1 MRAMITSLVDEGRT
15 VMLSSHLLDEVER
28 TCDAVAIV
36 DHGRV
41 VRQGPIEELTRGAG
55 TVVQVD
61 CAEPARAAQLIEEA
75 GIAAGTT
82 LTESGLTV
90 TLPAGASRELVADIN
105 RRLVGAGISVYGLQE
120 IRTSLEDWFLSVTSR
135 LGEPS

>member
-1 MRAMITSLVDEGRT
+1 
-15 VMLSSHLLDEVER
+15 
-28 TCDAVAIV
+28 VAIV

-41 VRQGPIEELTRGAG
+41 IRQGPIDELTRGAG

-61 CAEPARAAQLIEEA
+61 CAEPARAAKIIDEA
-75 GIAAGTT
+75 GITAGTT
-82 LTESGLTV
+82 LTEAGLTV

-105 RRLVGAGISVYGLQE
+105 ARLVRAGIAVYGLQE